1 MAAPKVAVLTQ
12 SRELVDRLRQA
23 CPAFQFHQGE
33 PDSETRIAIVDGQTL
48 NSNVPARIHVTVEA
62 GPSPAGSGE
71 VYVTRDKLLGSAAE
85 ILQICEEL
93 VLMKQHAEAIER
105 KLEFASQLQELMA
118 ISEFDKLSEKIT
130 NRTLDLL
137 DLRYATLLIH
147 DPQVERFVVAFSN
160 DPDHKDSGDFV
171 PGIPAE
177 LLRRSLDPENL
188 YALQL
193 PTAER
198 GGMLAIPI
206 QIHDDMIGIVKIP
219 IARGESI
226 DEHRVVGAAE
236 YVRAVTPVVANI
248 YQLTR
253 SNDLAM
259 RDDLTK
265 AFNRRFFDSHLD
277 DEIERSRRYGSLLS
291 IIFLDLDDLKHV
303 NNHYGHLA
311 GSRTLQEVAKRILGA
326 VRGVDKVVRF
336 GGDEFC
342 IILPQTDPEQARA
355 VASRVH
361 KAVTDS
367 GFRVEP
373 NVEVKVTASF
383 GIATFPVHALSKEDL
398 IRQADSAM
406 YKVKST
412 TKNSIGVANVLSS
425 PRAAARKEG

>member
-1 MAAPKVAVLTQ
+1 MAASKVAVLTQ
-12 SRELVDRLRQA
+12 NSELVDRLRRA
-23 CPAFQFHQGE
+23 CPSFQFHQGQ
-33 PDSETRIAIVDGQTL
+33 PDGETKIAIVDGQPL
-48 NSNVPARIHVTVEA
+48 RSEVLARIHLV
-62 GPSPAGSGE
+62 GE
-71 VYVTRDKLLGSAAE
+71 TATERPRGGDLYVTRDKLLGNASE

-93 VLMKQHAEAIER
+93 AAARQHAEAAER
-105 KLEFASQLQELMA
+105 KLEFASQLQELMT
-118 ISEFDKLSEKIT
+118 ISEFNKLSEKIT
-130 NRTLDLL
+130 ARILDILGL
-137 DLRYATLLIH
+137 PSGTLLIH
-147 DPQVERFVVAFSN
+147 DPQVERFVVAFNN

-171 PGIPAE
+171 PGVPAE

-188 YALQL
+188 YALQM
-193 PTAER
+193 PTPEHD
-198 GGMLAIPI
+198 GMLAIPI
-206 QIHDDMIGIVKIP
+206 QIRDDMIGIIKVP
-219 IARGESI
+219 VVRGEHF
-226 DEHRVVGAAE
+226 DQPRAVRAAE
-236 YVRAVTPVVANI
+236 YVRAVTPLVANI

-253 SNDLAM
+253 SNELAM

-265 AFNRRFFDSHLD
+265 AYNRRFFDSHLD

-361 KAVTDS
+361 KAVNDS

-373 NVEVKVTASF
+373 NVEVRVTASF
-383 GIATFPVHALSKEDL
+383 GIATYPVHALTKEDL

-412 TKNSIGVANVLSS
+412 TKNSIGIANVLSS
-425 PRAAARKEG
+425 PRAAARQEG